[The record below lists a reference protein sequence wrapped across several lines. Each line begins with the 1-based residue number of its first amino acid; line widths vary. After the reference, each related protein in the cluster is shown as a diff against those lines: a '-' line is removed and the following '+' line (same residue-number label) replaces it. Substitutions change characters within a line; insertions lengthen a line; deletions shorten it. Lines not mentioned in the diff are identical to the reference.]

1 MKSREKKIFFQV
13 DLTKRIGHFRSVRLF
28 LRLVLLRKE
37 HPSLGMPSGWNGVKT
52 QLNGLQQLVEVAEEG
67 VLLPIY

>member
-1 MKSREKKIFFQV
+1 MFFQV
-13 DLTKRIGHFRSVRLF
+13 DLTKRIGHFRSVGYQF

-37 HPSLGMPSGWNGVKT
+37 HPSLGMPSGWNGAKT